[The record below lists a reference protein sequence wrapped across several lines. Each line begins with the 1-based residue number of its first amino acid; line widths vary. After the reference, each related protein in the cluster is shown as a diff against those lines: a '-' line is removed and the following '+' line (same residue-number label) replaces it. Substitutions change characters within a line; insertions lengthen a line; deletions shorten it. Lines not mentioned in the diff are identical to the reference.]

1 MSYNEY
7 TEQEKEFLKIN
18 QNYFEPLDDEEKKF
32 IEDLN
37 NNVYDKKRKPT
48 EKETKKYSEMARN
61 TLNILKDK
69 QNKLITLRVNENII
83 NEIKNQASNYGL
95 GYQTYINIFLYQL
108 ANGKFKL
115 NFSYN

>member
-1 MSYNEY
+1 MNYNNY
-7 TEQEKEFLKIN
+7 IEQEKEFLKIN
-18 QNYFEPLDDEEKKF
+18 QNYFEPLDDEEKQF

-37 NNVYDKKRKPT
+37 NDTYGKRRKPT
-48 EKETKKYSEMARN
+48 EIEIEKYSEMAKN

-69 QNKLITLRVNENII
+69 QNKLITLRVNESII

-95 GYQTYINIFLYQL
+95 GYQTYINMFLYQL